1 MNVDLPALLTV
12 VGATLT
18 IVAYIS
24 KLSGSL
30 ARIEME
36 VSEQKEASSRR
47 DSVLESI
54 REELREQNIRITRL
68 EVRSGHD

>member
-1 MNVDLPALLTV
+1 MQVDLPALLTV

-30 ARIEME
+30 ARIELA
-36 VSEQKEASSRR
+36 VSEQKEASNRR
-47 DSVLESI
+47 DTLLEAI